1 MFSKF
6 PSLRSEIFLDTLKQ
20 YWYHIFLTFTFQ
32 VIVKNHDLIQC
43 HGNLHN
49 VVKTNWM
56 TKMETKKHG
65 IGSYEFFFLTSS
77 IIQAFCVVSKSR
89 RGYIMCITRAYV
101 VNSSIKWFRW
111 TSAHVRNVFDPRDFR
126 WHCSWTHFFALE
138 LFFQWL
144 KWQDKD
150 SN

>member
-1 MFSKF
+1 MVWN
-6 PSLRSEIFLDTLKQ
+6 ILDTLKQ
-20 YWYHIFLTFTFQ
+20 YWYHIFFNLYIPSYRKKTMTLFNAMVTFIMLLKRIEWQ
-32 VIVKNHDLIQC
+32 KWKQRSMVLALKN
-43 HGNLHN
+43 
-49 VVKTNWM
+49 
-56 TKMETKKHG
+56 
-65 IGSYEFFFLTSS
+65 FFFLTSS

-111 TSAHVRNVFDPRDFR
+111 TSANVRNVFDPRDFR

>member
-1 MFSKF
+1 MTLFNAMVTFIMLLNELNDKNGNKEAWYWL
-6 PSLRSEIFLDTLKQ
+6 LRI
-20 YWYHIFLTFTFQ
+20 
-32 VIVKNHDLIQC
+32 
-43 HGNLHN
+43 
-49 VVKTNWM
+49 
-56 TKMETKKHG
+56 
-65 IGSYEFFFLTSS
+65 FFLTSS

-150 SN
+150 SNSIADSLSSLRHFFRDLSWHNNN